1 MQLDAH
7 LAVVRGRRPA
17 EHPGEHKRNAR
28 TLAFLTFTLHAIL
41 AEELSDLQV
50 ELVQVFINVVLPE
63 IKVGDLP
70 RDVHRIVEA
79 QPVDNVL
86 VWLVDLGR
94 VGTDQVFKAF
104 KL

>member
-7 LAVVRGRRPA
+7 LAVVWGRRSA
-17 EHPGEHKRNAR
+17 EHPGEDQRNAG
-28 TLAFLTFTLHAIL
+28 TLAFLALTLHAVL
-41 AEELSDLQV
+41 TEELTDLQV

-70 RDVHRIVEA
+70 RDIHRVIKA

-86 VWLVDLGR
+86 VWLVNLGR
-94 VGTDQVFKAF
+94 VGTDQVFETF

>member
-17 EHPGEHKRNAR
+17 EHPSEDKGNTG
-28 TLAFLTFTLHAIL
+28 TLAFLAFTLHAIL
-41 AEELSDLQV
+41 AEELTDLQV
-50 ELVQVFINVVLPE
+50 KLVQVFVNVVLPQV
-63 IKVGDLP
+63 KVSDLP
-70 RDVHRIVEA
+70 RDVHRVVEA

-94 VGTDQVFKAF
+94 VGTDQVFETF

>member
-1 MQLDAH
+1 MQLDAY

-17 EHPGEHKRNAR
+17 KHPSEHKRNAR
-28 TLAFLTFTLHAIL
+28 TLAFLALTLHAVL
-41 AEELSDLQV
+41 AEELADLQV
-50 ELVQVFINVVLPE
+50 ELVQVFVNVVLPE

-70 RDVHRIVEA
+70 RDVHRVIEA

-86 VWLVDLGR
+86 VWLVDLRR

>member
-7 LAVVRGRRPA
+7 LAVVRSRRSA
-17 EHPGEHKRNAR
+17 EHPGEDQRNTG
-28 TLAFLTFTLHAIL
+28 TLAFLAFTLYAVL
-41 AEELSDLQV
+41 AEELADLQV
-50 ELVQVFINVVLPE
+50 KLIQVFVNVVLPQV
-63 IKVGDLP
+63 KVSDLP
-70 RDVHRIVEA
+70 RDIHRVIEA

-94 VGTDQVFKAF
+94 VGTDQVFETF